1 MLTRCDRDAGKSSLK
16 SDLMIGLQLL
26 ERLEFLYR
34 SEIMYGDGY
43 VKPSKYFVG
52 KGK

>member
-34 SEIMYGDGY
+34 SEIMYGDGAERAAR
-43 VKPSKYFVG
+43 VFP
-52 KGK
+52 